1 MLLINIH
8 HYIMG
13 LAGSARA
20 GGEEPGRRR
29 RHAGG
34 VGGGSPTRLAV
45 GVGVGGRIPK
55 WGPEKGRGVERE
67 EPDGAEGSGWR
78 NLPAEARSLGK
89 GRGPSEFLPLLP
101 ACPGGAGA
109 L

>member
-34 VGGGSPTRLAV
+34 AGGEDPRTRPVAGGGRE
-45 GVGVGGRIPK
+45 RIPK
-55 WGPEKGRGVERE
+55 WGPEKGREAERE

-78 NLPAEARSLGK
+78 NRRAERRSLGK
-89 GRGPSEFLPLLP
+89 GKDPSEFLHAA
-101 ACPGGAGA
+101 ACMF
-109 L
+109 